1 MIQQNYEVFMNNQY
15 TFNCNTTDLIEHIK
29 NWVYSPELEKIIHA
43 FNGCFPSTLSTLHEH
58 AKWLLTFSERWDYR
72 SLQKQAHDKQTGENA
87 RWQISSS
94 DITASQKEALLAGIY
109 PLGLIGTEMPSEKEF
124 DYIIALGGARFSCLY
139 RPKYVHDL
147 IYSYGIKAKAV
158 VLLSGMRPIS
168 DSERIATDTYA
179 PHANTEYELINAG
192 AEQTFNLSK
201 NYKEEIYQNE
211 NPNKGWAVRTYDII
225 SGMIPVYSVSG
236 PSSEPEKRR
245 ANSADTY
252 KFFLDRYNVHKGQ
265 KLLLVTSQIYVPYQ
279 QLEALRTL
287 ALPRGLY
294 IETVGFPVE
303 WASKMQGMM
312 EPANYLQEIRS
323 TIQAVNRYLDAVDY

>member
-43 FNGCFPSTLSTLHEH
+43 FNGCFPSTLSTLHDH

-94 DITASQKEALLAGIY
+94 DITASQKKALLAGIY

-147 IYSYGIKAKAV
+147 IYSYGIKTKAV

-252 KFFLDRYNVHKGQ
+252 KFFLDRYNVHRGQ